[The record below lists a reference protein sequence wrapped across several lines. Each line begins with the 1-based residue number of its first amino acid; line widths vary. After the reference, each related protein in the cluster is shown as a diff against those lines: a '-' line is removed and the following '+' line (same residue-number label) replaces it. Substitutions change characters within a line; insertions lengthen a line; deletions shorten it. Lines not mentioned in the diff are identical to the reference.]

1 MVADALV
8 YHPAVAH
15 YLRFVATTGM
25 YPYFSLLLSILSLV
39 DHK

>member
-15 YLRFVATTGM
+15 YLRYVATAGKQQHR
-25 YPYFSLLLSILSLV
+25 SC
-39 DHK
+39 

>member
-15 YLRFVATTGM
+15 YLRFVATTSTFPDGGET
-25 YPYFSLLLSILSLV
+25 YSQDNKS
-39 DHK
+39 